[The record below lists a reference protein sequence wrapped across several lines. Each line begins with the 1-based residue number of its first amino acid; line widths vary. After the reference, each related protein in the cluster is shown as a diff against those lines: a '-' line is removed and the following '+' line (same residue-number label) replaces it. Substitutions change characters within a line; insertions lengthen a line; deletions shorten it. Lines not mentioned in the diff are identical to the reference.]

1 MHWFFVIHEI
11 IFSAPAQSRRHLPQ
25 RRRNSWPAGRT
36 SAGSWTKHRG
46 GSCCTPAGR
55 PVSTEPMPATLGRAL
70 ETKRVSD
77 VRSCTCQK
85 ASPVSSPMNRS
96 PIQGRQ
102 KSRNSLTRCTP
113 RMAAQRGLSAS
124 RWRLS
129 VLRVS
134 AAPASFPAA
143 RPSGPCRAENAAA
156 SGPDAAPPA
165 GRRER

>member
-11 IFSAPAQSRRHLPQ
+11 IFSAPAQSRRRLPQ

-55 PVSTEPMPATLGRAL
+55 PSPPNPCPPRWQGVGDKEGQRRQELHLPKGESGIQPHEPQPH
-70 ETKRVSD
+70 
-77 VRSCTCQK
+77 
-85 ASPVSSPMNRS
+85 P
-96 PIQGRQ
+96 RQ
-102 KSRNSLTRCTP
+102 AEEQEQLTRCTP

-134 AAPASFPAA
+134 SCLSQLSPALGPAA
-143 RPSGPCRAENAAA
+143 RVGQKMQQPR
-156 SGPDAAPPA
+156 GPDAAPPA
-165 GRRER
+165 ARRGR